1 MSITGNL
8 YKIYLNSPEFIKKM
22 VGGVYKY
29 IPKQITYGEKFF
41 ENYNLVKEFETAS
54 KGKISQYQNEKFK
67 EIVKFAYNNVEFYK
81 ELYDKNNVDIND
93 INSLEDITKLPIITK
108 EQIMESGEKII
119 SKSSNKNKLRYITTG
134 GTSGKPMGIYTDY
147 DNEIIEW
154 ANVVAFWSRIGYKLD
169 SSRAV
174 FRGKKLPNIHKGKYY
189 YYDPIKKEL
198 SISTF
203 HMNDKNM
210 YEFYNKL
217 NEYKPEFFHGY
228 MSAIVT
234 FTNFLKKNN
243 LKLKYKLKAILAT
256 SENIYDHQRKFIEE
270 YYGARVFS
278 FYGHTERL
286 IFAGE
291 CEQSTSYHVNP
302 IYGIAEI
309 IDKNNNTV
317 EPGDNGELVGT
328 GFFNKHMPLIRY
340 KTGDIAR
347 FKKDNECECGRNHQ
361 IIERVEGRW
370 RQEMLVKDDG
380 TLFSMTALNIHSE
393 IASIIEKFQ
402 FYQDTPGKI
411 IMNIIPLE
419 NASEYEI
426 DILINEIT
434 NKIGEGITIDVKIV
448 DAIEN
453 KKNCKFTFVNQ
464 KLNIDNYNLKGDL
477 NDKNS

>member
-1 MSITGNL
+1 MNITAIL
-8 YKIYLNSPEFIKKM
+8 YKAYLNSPEMIKNI
-22 VGGVYKY
+22 VGCVYDY
-29 IPKQITYGEKFF
+29 IPSKLKYGDVFF
-41 ENYNLVKEFETAS
+41 ETLNHMKKFEFETES
-54 KGKISQYQNEKFK
+54 EIKSYQDEKLK
-67 EIVKFAYNNVEFYK
+67 EMVNYAYNNVEFYR
-81 ELYDKNNVDIND
+81 ELYDENNIN
-93 INSLEDITKLPIITK
+93 IKEISSLEDITKLPIITK

-119 SKSSNKNKLRYITTG
+119 SKNSNKNKLRYITTG

-154 ANVVAFWSRIGYKLD
+154 ANVVGFWSRMGYTLD

-174 FRGKKLPNIHKGKYY
+174 FRGKKLPNIDKGKYY

-203 HMNDKNM
+203 HMNDDNM

-234 FTNFLKKNN
+234 FTKFLKKNN
-243 LKLKYKLKAILAT
+243 LKLKYKLKAVLAT
-256 SENIYDHQRKFIEE
+256 SENIYDHQRNFIEL
-270 YYGARVFS
+270 YYETRVFS

-291 CEQSTSYHVNP
+291 CELSTNYHVNP

-309 IDKNNNTV
+309 VDKNNNKV
-317 EPGDNGELVGT
+317 KDGENGELIGT
-328 GFFNKHMPLIRY
+328 GFLNKHMPLIRY

-347 FKKDNECECGRNHQ
+347 FKKDNKCECGRNHQ

-370 RQEMLVKDDG
+370 KQEMLVKEDG

-393 IASIIEKFQ
+393 IASKIEKFQ

-411 IMNIIPLE
+411 IMNVIPLE
-419 NASEYEI
+419 NTSACEI
-426 DILINEIT
+426 NLLVNEIT
-434 NKIGEGITIDVKIV
+434 NKIGNGITINAKIV
-448 DAIEN
+448 DTIEN
-453 KKNCKFTFVNQ
+453 KKNCKFTFVDQ
-464 KLNIDNYNLKGDL
+464 KLNIDNYNL
-477 NDKNS
+477 